1 MNKIA
6 IIFDFDITLSP
17 YYQQVEIFKKWD
29 IDEDKFWSECAEKM
43 KNGYDMEHSY
53 IKTLIDYANSD
64 KKYNLSN
71 KDLFELG
78 KNITL
83 YDGLSKKTNQVT
95 IFDDINKITQKD
107 EYKEHNIKVEYFI
120 ISGGLEEM
128 IKGALVGNN
137 IYKYFKKIFACKL
150 DEKDGIINFPKE
162 TIGHTIKTQ
171 KLYQIAKGLDKD
183 VNEKVDKLDIP
194 FSNMIYLGDGQTDI
208 PAFSLINSRG
218 GISIAVYREEK
229 LPNGEI
235 DEEKTKQIY
244 NKSYELAIK
253 AKRAE
258 QLLPADY
265 SKGKPLKIAL
275 LNYVENICK
284 KIRG

>member
-1 MNKIA
+1 MKNKIA

-17 YYQQVEIFKKWD
+17 YYQQVEIFNKWD
-29 IDEDKFWSECAEKM
+29 IDEDKFWSECQEKM
-43 KNGYDMEHSY
+43 NNGYDMEHSY

-64 KKYNLSN
+64 KKYNISN

-83 YDGLSKKTNQVT
+83 YDGLSKKNNQIT

-107 EYKEHNIKVEYFI
+107 EYKEHNIEVEYFI

-128 IKGALVGNN
+128 INGALVGNK
-137 IYKYFKKIFACKL
+137 IDKYFKKVFACKL
-150 DEKDGIINFPKE
+150 DEKDGVINFPKE

-208 PAFSLINSRG
+208 PAFSLINSKG

-229 LPNGEI
+229 INGEI
-235 DEEKTKQIY
+235 NEEKTKQIY

-284 KIRG
+284 NIRG

>member
-1 MNKIA
+1 MKNKIA

-17 YYQQVEIFKKWD
+17 YYQQVEIFNKWN
-29 IDEDKFWSECAEKM
+29 IDEDRFWSECREKM
-43 KNGYDMEHSY
+43 NNGYDMEHSY

-83 YDGLSKKTNQVT
+83 YDGLSKKNNQIT

-107 EYKEHNIKVEYFI
+107 EYKEYNIEVEYFI

-128 IKGALVGNN
+128 IKGALVGNK
-137 IYKYFKKIFACKL
+137 IDKYFKKVFACKL
-150 DEKDGIINFPKE
+150 DEKDGVINFPKE

-208 PAFSLINSRG
+208 PAFSLINSKG

-229 LPNGEI
+229 INGEI

-284 KIRG
+284 NIRG

>member
-1 MNKIA
+1 MKNKIA

-17 YYQQVEIFKKWD
+17 YYQQVEIFNKWD
-29 IDEDKFWSECAEKM
+29 IDEDTFWNKCREKM
-43 KNGYDMEHSY
+43 NNGYDMEHSY
-53 IKTLIDYANSD
+53 IKTLIDYAKSD

-83 YDGLSKKTNQVT
+83 YDGLSKKNNQIT

-107 EYKEHNIKVEYFI
+107 EYKEYNIEVEYFI

-128 IKGALVGNN
+128 INGALVGNK
-137 IYKYFKKIFACKL
+137 IDKYFKKVFACKL
-150 DEKDGIINFPKE
+150 DEKDGVINFPKE

-208 PAFSLINSRG
+208 PAFSLINSKG

-229 LPNGEI
+229 INGEI
-235 DEEKTKQIY
+235 NEEKTKQIY

-284 KIRG
+284 NIRG